1 MFKFIYMLKPFEVY
15 IKCLIVSITIFF
27 VFLTIV
33 TIKNSF
39 TSEYAVFDEDKF
51 LVLNK
56 KTGAVFIST
65 P

>member
-1 MFKFIYMLKPFEVY
+1 MLKPFEVY

-27 VFLTIV
+27 VTLTIV

-39 TSEYAVFDEDKF
+39 TSEYTVFDEDKF

>member
-1 MFKFIYMLKPFEVY
+1 MLKPFEVY

-27 VFLTIV
+27 VTLTIV

-39 TSEYAVFDEDKF
+39 TSEYTVFDEDKF

-56 KTGAVFIST
+56 KTGAVFISS

>member
-1 MFKFIYMLKPFEVY
+1 MLKPFEVY

-39 TSEYAVFDEDKF
+39 NSEYAVFDEDKF

>member
-1 MFKFIYMLKPFEVY
+1 MLKPFEVY

-56 KTGAVFIST
+56 KTGTVFIST

>member
-1 MFKFIYMLKPFEVY
+1 MLKPFEVY
-15 IKCLIVSITIFF
+15 IKCLIISITIFF
-27 VFLTIV
+27 VTLTIV

-39 TSEYAVFDEDKF
+39 TSEYTVFDEDKF